1 MITPPAVAFKR
12 PEAGPSKT
20 LTPQR
25 KHRKL
30 LKDGSGTEV
39 WPERIEKV
47 FVQGLKEYWHS
58 PFATYSRGRS
68 RYRNQFLVEHL
79 AKAGITRSKKQVASH
94 IQVLRNMWK
103 GEPEFHL
110 VAGGE
115 ELADSTQLPP
125 TKLDERAMDRHVLW
139 SFDWNEC
146 DSSNTSP
153 NYSPDVKHEC
163 SPSLLPRLSPGSASP
178 PSLSSQDSSPNS
190 IPSQLDVQYLSHG
203 YPDFQIA
210 SPYAQPPFSD
220 NAYHTSGLH
229 DIPNQVTAF
238 YLVASGSQ
246 PFAVNFDSNAHP
258 LNPSDPC
265 WEMKTKLSMTPFD
278 GISVEPQGFTGSV
291 MLASPFS
298 SGTCITQVFSGQQ
311 RIHQE
316 HGPLYP
322 SPTDPLAAFLPA
334 DSPLAKCRSYYGIT
348 LLYAVHV
355 LCRGE
360 GYSTP
365 SARLVAYRPHQDNNR
380 RDSIA
385 RSVSQSPRPASTAY
399 HTTAPYSTL
408 YQPTT
413 APLTSSPSLSTTA
426 STSYPLATAPVT
438 SYPYSPPLSPHST
451 TPTHSSYTYGSPAL
465 SHPYPQPSSLTG
477 YDGSSL
483 YGSVSSGSIQSLRRS
498 SLSQG
503 HPLPNY

>member
-385 RSVSQSPRPASTAY
+385 STILHAV
-399 HTTAPYSTL
+399 
-408 YQPTT
+408 PTHN
-413 APLTSSPSLSTTA
+413 
-426 STSYPLATAPVT
+426 STSHIITLVKHYSFNIIPTGYCSGDKLSILAPAITSQHNANPFIVYLWFSCPVT
-438 SYPYSPPLSPHST
+438 SL
-451 TPTHSSYTYGSPAL
+451 PTAIFFDWL
-465 SHPYPQPSSLTG
+465 
-477 YDGSSL
+477 
-483 YGSVSSGSIQSLRRS
+483 
-498 SLSQG
+498 
-503 HPLPNY
+503 